1 MKPKKQATSVTSF
14 AKKHADPPK
23 YSKRQTSKTELDYYE
38 DYPHLIPPYA
48 LNNYAKQIAY
58 EQVFHSPYGIHVP
71 GSNMIIPHGS
81 MPGNMTNMAYGGHLL
96 APLAFPYNNKK
107 KFVIFFVLT
116 KSFWK

>member
-48 LNNYAKQIAY
+48 LNNYAQQIAY
-58 EQVFHSPYGIHVP
+58 EQGFHSPYGIHVP

-81 MPGNMTNMAYGGHLL
+81 IPGNMTNMAYGGHLL
-96 APLAFPYNNKK
+96 APLAFPYTNKK
-107 KFVIFFVLT
+107 KFVI
-116 KSFWK
+116 SFCLYTVF